1 MKKSPL
7 TLILLTLSFQLFA
20 QLKTITGTV
29 TDVSKV
35 AIIGASIQVYRNAE
49 TKPYAGTFT
58 DSSGKFS
65 ISVMPEDLI
74 QVSHLG
80 YLNFRTRADA
90 GALLA
95 IVLKRD
101 ENNLNEITIKGAK
114 PLVEL
119 QFDRTVVN
127 VDGDAKAGLNVVDVI
142 RKIPGLAILN
152 GNDIR
157 FEGKGITIM
166 IDDKPTRLSGS
177 DLINLLNSTS
187 TRNVSKVEV
196 LYNPSAKQ
204 DAQGEGG
211 ILNIKTLKRIK
222 PGYEGSLSFT
232 GGHGWKYLTGNNA
245 ALSINYR
252 KLNDYF
258 YLSYGISKGKQYQE
272 IQTDTRISDI
282 GQRLL
287 DSAIYNSPYTNHNLR
302 FGYDHYFN
310 KKSIFGVL
318 VTDYYNTSD
327 PTRETSTQLLSGLP
341 QSDSTRK
348 STNLSNRISKGL
360 NINLNYKLTIDSA
373 RQQEITMDADLG
385 RFDYQDN
392 NFLALKLLSAGG
404 SVIGQPYSLLQDG
417 NTRTSILSFKTDYTQ
432 KVNKNTF
439 EAGIKTSR
447 VDIENS
453 FISLRKNDAA
463 NSSDNGS
470 NDFNYKET
478 VAAAYINM
486 KIELGKIVVQPGLR
500 AEYTFTHSYS
510 PTIDST
516 IKRDYL
522 SLFPNVA
529 LGYKVKSHSLSA
541 SYSRRIGRPNY
552 SYLNPFSIV
561 RSAYSITQGNP
572 YLLPSFTDNFRLGY
586 GFKGKYTFSVTYRN
600 AQDVITDLSSVDNQ
614 SKVTVNTKANLSEN
628 QNYGTNLG
636 YYNKFFKTWDVGL
649 SLGLSKSHY
658 RFNYQK
664 EVVSIAQTSF
674 TYSLDNRFS
683 LKGSW
688 WITAFLYGQTRV
700 TYGNQINLPFSYLNL
715 ATGKNILKG
724 KASISLA
731 LNDVYYGSV
740 TRSETRYG
748 NVDYNTYSK
757 YDSRNVRLNFTYN
770 FGNSPVK
777 IRRRIPGST
786 EEQGRSN

>member
-1 MKKSPL
+1 MKKTLL

-20 QLKTITGTV
+20 QLKTINGTV
-29 TDVSKV
+29 TNVSQL
-35 AIIGASIQVYRNAE
+35 AIVNASIQAYRNAE
-49 TKPYAGTFT
+49 TKPYASTTT
-58 DSSGKFS
+58 DGNGKFS
-65 ISVMPEDLI
+65 IAVMPKDRI
-74 QVSHLG
+74 VVSHLG
-80 YLNFRTRADA
+80 YLNFGTNAEA
-90 GALLA
+90 GSLLT
-95 IVLKRD
+95 IVLKQD
-101 ENNLNEITIKGAK
+101 ENNLNEIMIKGAK

-127 VDGDAKAGLNVVDVI
+127 VDGDAKAGINAMDVI
-142 RKIPGLAILN
+142 RRIPGLTILN

-157 FEGKGITIM
+157 FEGKGVTIT
-166 IDDKPTRLSGS
+166 IDDKPTRLSGN
-177 DLINLLNSTS
+177 DLVNLLNSTS
-187 TRNVSKVEV
+187 TRNISRVEA
-196 LYNPSAKQ
+196 LYNPSAKH

-222 PGYEGSLSFT
+222 PGYDGSISLT

-245 ALSINYR
+245 ALSLNYR

-258 YLSYGISKGKQYQE
+258 YLSYSISGGKQYQE
-272 IQTDTRISDI
+272 IETNTRIRDI

-287 DSAIYNSPYTNHNLR
+287 DSAIYNSPYTSQNLR
-302 FGYDHYFN
+302 LGYDHYFN

-318 VTDYYNTSD
+318 LTSYYNASD
-327 PTRETSTQLLSGLP
+327 PTRETSTQLFSALA

-348 STNLSNRISKGL
+348 SANLSNRLSKGI
-360 NINLNYKLTIDSA
+360 NINLNYKLTLDSA

-392 NFLALKLLSAGG
+392 NFLAMKLLSAGG
-404 SVIGQPYSLLQDG
+404 AIIGQPYSLLQDG
-417 NTRTSILSFKTDYTQ
+417 NTLTNIISFKTDYTQ
-432 KVNKNTF
+432 KLSKTTL
-439 EAGIKTSR
+439 ETGIKISH
-447 VDIENS
+447 VGIENGFNS
-453 FISLRKNDAA
+453 IRKNDIG
-463 NSSDNGS
+463 NSFDNGS

-478 VAAAYINM
+478 VAAGYANM
-486 KIELGKIVVQPGLR
+486 KIELGKLILQPGIR

-522 SLFPNVA
+522 NLFPNVA
-529 LGYKVKSHSLSA
+529 LGYKIKSHSISG

-586 GFKGKYTFSVTYRN
+586 SFKGKYTFSLTYRN
-600 AQDVITDLSSVDNQ
+600 AQDVITDLSSVNDQ

-628 QNYGTNLG
+628 QNYGANMA
-636 YYNKFFKTWDVGL
+636 YYNKLFKLWDIGL
-649 SLGLSKSHY
+649 SIGVSKSRY
-658 RFNYQK
+658 RFNYQN
-664 EVVSIAQTSF
+664 ELVSIAQTSF

-683 LKGSW
+683 LKNSW

-715 ATGKNILKG
+715 GAGKNIMKG
-724 KASISLA
+724 KASVSLS
-731 LNDVYYGSV
+731 LNDIYYGSV

-748 NVDYNTYSK
+748 NVDYNVYSK
-757 YDSRNVRLNFTYN
+757 YDSRNLRVNFTYN
-770 FGNSPVK
+770 FGNSLVK
-777 IRRRIPGST
+777 IRRRTSGSID
-786 EEQGRSN
+786 EQNRSN

>member
-1 MKKSPL
+1 MKKTLL
-7 TLILLTLSFQLFA
+7 TLILFVLSFKLFA
-20 QLKTITGTV
+20 QLKTIAGTV
-29 TDVSKV
+29 TDVSQV
-35 AIIGASIQVYRNAE
+35 AIVNATIQVYRNAE
-49 TKPYAGTFT
+49 TKPYASTFT

-65 ISVMPEDLI
+65 ISVMPKDVI
-74 QVSHLG
+74 QVRHLG
-80 YLNFRTRADA
+80 YLNFRTVAHTE
-90 GALLA
+90 ALLA
-95 IVLKRD
+95 VVLKRD

-114 PLVEL
+114 QLVDL

-127 VDGDAKAGLNVVDVI
+127 VDGNAKAGINAVDVI
-142 RKIPGLAILN
+142 RRIPGLTILN
-152 GNDIR
+152 GYDIR
-157 FEGKGITIM
+157 FEGKGVTIT

-187 TRNVSKVEV
+187 TRNISKVEV
-196 LYNPSAKQ
+196 LYNPSAKH

-211 ILNIKTLKRIK
+211 ILNIRTLKRAT
-222 PGYEGSLSFT
+222 PGYEGSISLT

-245 ALSINYR
+245 AISLNYR

-272 IQTDTRISDI
+272 IETNTRISNI

-287 DSAIYNSPYTNHNLR
+287 DSAIYTSPYSNQNLR

-318 VTDYYNTSD
+318 VTGYYNAGK
-327 PTRETSTQLLSGLP
+327 PTRETSTQLFSDLI

-348 STNLSNRISKGL
+348 SANLSNRLSKGF
-360 NINLNYKLTIDSA
+360 NINLNYKLTLDSA
-373 RQQEITMDADLG
+373 KQQEITIDGDLG
-385 RFDYQDN
+385 RFDYQED
-392 NFLALKLLSAGG
+392 NFLALKLLSSGG
-404 SVIGQPYSLLQDG
+404 VIIGQPYSLFQDG
-417 NTRTSILSFKTDYTQ
+417 NTLTNILSIKSDYTQ
-432 KVNKNTF
+432 KVNKTTF
-439 EAGIKTSR
+439 ETGIKMSY

-453 FISLRKNDAA
+453 FISIRNNNMD
-463 NSSDNGS
+463 NSFDNGS

-478 VAAAYINM
+478 IAAAYVNM
-486 KIELGKIVVQPGLR
+486 KIELGKVILQPGLR

-516 IKRDYL
+516 IKRDYM
-522 SLFPNVA
+522 SLFPNLA
-529 LGYKVKSHSLSA
+529 LGYKIKSHSLSA

-628 QNYGTNLG
+628 QNYGANLA
-636 YYNKFFKTWDVGL
+636 YYNKLLKIWDIGL
-649 SLGLSKSHY
+649 AIGLSKSRY
-658 RFNYQK
+658 QFNYQK
-664 EVVSIAQTSF
+664 EFVSIAQTSF
-674 TYSLDNRFS
+674 NYSLDNRFS
-683 LKGSW
+683 LKRSW

-715 ATGKNILKG
+715 AAGKNIMNG
-724 KASISLA
+724 KANISLM
-731 LNDVYYGSV
+731 LNDIYYGSV

-748 NVDYNTYSK
+748 NVDYDTSSK
-757 YDSRNVRLNFTYN
+757 YDSRNVKLNFTYN

-777 IRRRIPGST
+777 IRKRTSGST
-786 EEQGRSN
+786 EEQGRNN